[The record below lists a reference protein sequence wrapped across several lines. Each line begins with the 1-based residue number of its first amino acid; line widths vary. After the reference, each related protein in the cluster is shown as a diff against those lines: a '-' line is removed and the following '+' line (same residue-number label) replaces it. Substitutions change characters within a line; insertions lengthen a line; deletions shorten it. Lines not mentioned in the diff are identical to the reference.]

1 MAMNM
6 NLILQQEI
14 AALRAENK
22 RKKKKKTRRQD
33 ILESNI
39 ILNIQKDR
47 DRVEQLD
54 KQLNKQLNKSIS
66 AP

>member
-1 MAMNM
+1 MTINI

-22 RKKKKKTRRQD
+22 RKKKKKVRRQAT
-33 ILESNI
+33 LKSNI
-39 ILNIQKDR
+39 ILNIQEGR
-47 DRVEQLD
+47 DRVEQLY
-54 KQLNKQLNKSIS
+54 KQLNKPTP